1 MISCA
6 LLIQCDIFSH
16 LQTFLL
22 ANALPPFSFHMNA
35 NASGDQL
42 FSTYEGKG
50 GEGVIETHTFA
61 YKGKRNFS
69 LMYFNFSFS
78 LRNPSRSS
86 CYSNKDKSCRRN
98 FSLMWKCEYIYLK
111 TILKFFT
118 IIFWFKQRQKL
129 LINIPKACF
138 IFIWWMLP
146 NFLLLLF
153 LKNVAVPRPILD
165 HCQGDSLTQC

>member
-69 LMYFNFSFS
+69 LMYIWKILHDHFVTQTKIKVAGEIS
-78 LRNPSRSS
+78 L
-86 CYSNKDKSCRRN
+86 
-98 FSLMWKCEYIYLK
+98 
-111 TILKFFT
+111 
-118 IIFWFKQRQKL
+118 
-129 LINIPKACF
+129 
-138 IFIWWMLP
+138 
-146 NFLLLLF
+146 
-153 LKNVAVPRPILD
+153 
-165 HCQGDSLTQC
+165 